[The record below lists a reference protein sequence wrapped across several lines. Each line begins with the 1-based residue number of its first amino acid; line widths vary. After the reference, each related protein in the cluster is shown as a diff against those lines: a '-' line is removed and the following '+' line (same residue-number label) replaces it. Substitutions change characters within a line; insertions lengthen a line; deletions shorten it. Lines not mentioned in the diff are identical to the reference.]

1 MEEIDC
7 ERKKREDEAS
17 SHLTISSI
25 NWLSDSGDADVT
37 LSSDVATVVA
47 FCFQCSYKVG
57 QTVPNLL
64 HPAMEGELCR
74 LEEDPDDQQ
83 RRRQVKARGEP
94 LSRGRK
100 LVDGR

>member
-1 MEEIDC
+1 M
-7 ERKKREDEAS
+7 

-64 HPAMEGELCR
+64 RGGPMSGSLEACSASAADLDPTRHLR
-74 LEEDPDDQQ
+74 LGLRDAL
-83 RRRQVKARGEP
+83 RRRRCA
-94 LSRGRK
+94 
-100 LVDGR
+100 